1 MEGHSRACET
11 WRPTPQDSLPLCM
24 PRRVAS
30 GETKPANALILD
42 FQPLELR
49 ESELGLFK
57 ALGLWLSIM
66 TALQD
71 AFACEAQVRGFTRGA
86 SPLLPTGTF
95 KNKHIFLCLWICG
108 LCLVVSFFV
117 CLGVIFLLWIE

>member
-1 MEGHSRACET
+1 M
-11 WRPTPQDSLPLCM
+11 PLCT

-42 FQPLELR
+42 FQPLELW

-57 ALGLWLSIM
+57 ALGLWLLVM
-66 TALQD
+66 AALQD
-71 AFACEAQVRGFTRGA
+71 AFVYEAQVQGFTQGA

-95 KNKHIFLCLWICG
+95 KNKHNPLVDLWMVFSGLVFCLFG
-108 LCLVVSFFV
+108 GDFFALVRVNATPLVTF
-117 CLGVIFLLWIE
+117 CDLLW